1 MQSEEFTT
9 IFGSEGQPNGAPA
22 GERARGEAAASVRS
36 LSKSFKGTPVLE
48 DIDFDVAQGES
59 LVLLGASGSGK
70 TTILRIIAGL
80 EEPDT
85 GRVFLHGKEVT
96 DLPARERG
104 VGVIFQSYALFPR
117 MTVEEN
123 IGYGLRIRLRA
134 RNEIKGW
141 AWVGSLLGSSSLIG
155 SSILAI
161 ISIIAFPKTLRIHR
175 RTRKK
180 IKETV
185 DRLIKLV
192 NLEEHR
198 KKYPSQLSGGQ
209 QQRVAIARTLAYNP
223 QVLLFDEPFGALDAQ
238 TRVRLRREIHTLLRQ
253 VQVPAIFITHD
264 QEEALEL
271 GDRIA
276 VINQGRIEQIGTPD
290 EVYNKP
296 ETEYVATF
304 LGAANL
310 LVGVLTEGAVE
321 LGTVRIPA
329 GEEAAKFREGQ
340 AVKLVFRPEDVCL
353 SRTGELPADCSRLA
367 NGLVEEIHFGG
378 AYERLTLRL
387 DLTARQPFA
396 GEPPL
401 YDVTL
406 NTPEKRTGI
415 PIVVTRPKPEAS
427 SNRLHTGDRVAIG
440 LTAFRV
446 LPNFALTSERAGR
459 ILDVR
464 QSPTSS

>member
-1 MQSEEFTT
+1 MQSGEFTT
-9 IFGSEGQPNGAPA
+9 IFGSEEQASEAAP
-22 GERARGEAAASVRS
+22 GEKVRLEAASVRGV
-36 LSKSFKGTPVLE
+36 SKSFKGTRVLE

-85 GRVFLHGKEVT
+85 GRVILHGKEVT
-96 DLPARERG
+96 ELPSRERG
-104 VGVIFQSYALFPR
+104 VGVIFQAYALFPR
-117 MTVEEN
+117 MTVEQN
-123 IGYGLRIRLRA
+123 IGYGLRIR
-134 RNEIKGW
+134 
-141 AWVGSLLGSSSLIG
+141 
-155 SSILAI
+155 
-161 ISIIAFPKTLRIHR
+161 HR
-175 RTRKK
+175 PRKE

-185 DRLIKLV
+185 NRLIELV
-192 NLEEHR
+192 RLEEHR

-209 QQRVAIARTLAYNP
+209 QQRVAIARTLAYKP

-238 TRVRLRREIHTLLRQ
+238 TRVRLRREIHALLKQ

-276 VINQGRIEQIGTPD
+276 VINAGRIEQIGTPD

-310 LVGVLTEGAVE
+310 LLGVVVDGAVE
-321 LGTVRIPA
+321 LGTATIPA
-329 GEEAAKFREGQ
+329 QAETERFNEGQ

-353 SRTGELPADCSRLA
+353 SKTGVLPAGCCRLT
-367 NGLVEEIHFGG
+367 NGLIEEIHFVG

-387 DLTARQPFA
+387 DLTARGA
-396 GEPPL
+396 VADGPPL
-401 YDVTL
+401 YNVTV
-406 NTPEKRTGI
+406 NTPDKRTGI
-415 PIVVTRPKPEAS
+415 PIMVTRPKPEAAAT
-427 SNRLHTGDRVAIG
+427 RFQLGDRVAVG
-440 LTAFRV
+440 LLAFRV
-446 LPNFALTSERAGR
+446 LPNFTLASERAGR
-459 ILDVR
+459 IVDVLKK
-464 QSPTSS
+464 